1 MVRTPPF
8 HGDNRGS
15 SPLGITKLKLGL
27 WRNWLSQRTHNPQ
40 IAGSSPAGPTTEN
53 KMDNKQKLEQMIE
66 VAKQVLKEN
75 PNDTWVQKGL
85 EAMQKEVDRLN
96 ELERRK

>member
-1 MVRTPPF
+1 ME
-8 HGDNRGS
+8 DN
-15 SPLGITKLKLGL
+15 
-27 WRNWLSQRTHNPQ
+27 
-40 IAGSSPAGPTTEN
+40 
-53 KMDNKQKLEQMIE
+53 MDNKQKLEQMIE

-96 ELERRK
+96 ELEQKK

>member
-1 MVRTPPF
+1 
-8 HGDNRGS
+8 
-15 SPLGITKLKLGL
+15 
-27 WRNWLSQRTHNPQ
+27 
-40 IAGSSPAGPTTEN
+40 
-53 KMDNKQKLEQMIE
+53 MDNKQKLEQMIE

>member
-1 MVRTPPF
+1 ME
-8 HGDNRGS
+8 DN
-15 SPLGITKLKLGL
+15 
-27 WRNWLSQRTHNPQ
+27 
-40 IAGSSPAGPTTEN
+40 
-53 KMDNKQKLEQMIE
+53 MDNKQKLEQMIE

-96 ELERRK
+96 ELEQKKWQRKDFTYIVCFYYPFGIG